1 MGRDVGILTAVFLFG
16 FALTSALA
24 SAPQAQ
30 RHTRSI
36 GCTAGEPVSCR
47 QKYPDGSLVNKLSS
61 EDGCMMYEFLRQDC
75 DRQLAQHR
83 VAIGIGQHC
92 FGPPFTS
99 G

>member
-1 MGRDVGILTAVFLFG
+1 MDRDVAILAAVFLFSL
-16 FALTSALA
+16 ALTSSLSSASQA
-24 SAPQAQ
+24 QSNMRRVSSSAPEA
-30 RHTRSI
+30 
-36 GCTAGEPVSCR
+36 VSCR

-75 DRQLAQHR
+75 DRQFAQHR
-83 VAIGIGQHC
+83 VTIGIGQHC